1 MKRNFLRVFL
11 FLLILINFRVFASG
25 NINSSEFK
33 DSYKKVDILI
43 ELKESF
49 SLKSGVASLKD
60 DTLKSQKNILTFL
73 DGEKAKGKV
82 DLVETF
88 YITNAIHT
96 ICTDDLI
103 KELQA
108 FDEIKKISFNE
119 DNQLLTFDPSPI
131 DEKQLVNNPIME
143 NKSNDFYLEMI
154 SADKIE
160 EKFSLTGEE

>member
-88 YITNAIHT
+88 ILPMLFILFALT
-96 ICTDDLI
+96 I
-103 KELQA
+103 
-108 FDEIKKISFNE
+108 
-119 DNQLLTFDPSPI
+119 
-131 DEKQLVNNPIME
+131 
-143 NKSNDFYLEMI
+143 
-154 SADKIE
+154 
-160 EKFSLTGEE
+160 